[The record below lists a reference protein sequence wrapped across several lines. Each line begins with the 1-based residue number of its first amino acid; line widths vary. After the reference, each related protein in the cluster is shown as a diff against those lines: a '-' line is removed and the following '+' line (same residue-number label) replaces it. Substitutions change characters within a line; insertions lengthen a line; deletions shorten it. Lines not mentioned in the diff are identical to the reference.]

1 MGSGN
6 QFFDTL
12 NEVAATYNSKVYVRE
27 VRGRTVTFEDFRDHV
42 LLTAGSLARQGV
54 VPGSRV
60 GIMLRNSI
68 EFMVSWY
75 ACQVSGALAVPLN
88 PELVGEPLEY
98 LLSHSEATVV
108 VCAAEFAGR
117 LAATTDCPLIVLDTP
132 EGNELSLAKY
142 YGEPLTEPTPISA
155 EMPCQILYTS
165 GTTGRPKGVMQSAG
179 MLANVAALG
188 RRVGLTSEDVLF
200 LYTPLFHGL
209 AQGWMQY
216 GLGLGSEI
224 VLRERFSPS
233 SFWDDVH
240 RFSCTAMQHVGAILT
255 LLLQQPERPDDR
267 VNTMRITHGV
277 GAPPPLWTAF
287 SERFDVEVS
296 EFFGMTEVGL
306 IAFNDI
312 PGRVGSMGKLSGL
325 FEVRLLDSEL
335 QPVGVNERGEVWV
348 KPTDPMVEVPKYF
361 KLEGGGV
368 EILDGWFRTGDL
380 ISMDAD
386 GFTFYEGRVK
396 ESLRRRGENIVPDD
410 IERAV
415 LLHDAVHEVAASAV
429 PSDLGEDDVKVSVVL
444 EEGAELDP
452 QELLD
457 FLKDKLPSF
466 MVPRYV
472 NVMKELPYTATHKLQ
487 RNSLRGLTPGTWDG
501 ETRTWYMG

>member
-1 MGSGN
+1 MASGN

-12 NEVAATYNSKVYVRE
+12 NDVASTYGSKVYVRE
-27 VRGRTVTFEDFRDHV
+27 VKGRTVTFEEFRDHV
-42 LLTAGSLARQGV
+42 FLTAGSLSREGV
-54 VPGSRV
+54 ETGSRV
-60 GIMLRNSI
+60 GIMMRNSI

-75 ACQVSGALAVPLN
+75 ACQVLGALAVPLN
-88 PELVGEPLEY
+88 PELVGESLEY
-98 LLSHSEATVV
+98 LLSHSETTVV

-117 LAATTDCPLIVLDTP
+117 LSASTDCRLIVLDKP

-142 YGEPLTEPTPISA
+142 YGEPLTVPTPIA
-155 EMPCQILYTS
+155 PETPCQILYTS
-165 GTTGRPKGVMQSAG
+165 GTTGRPKGVLQSAG

-188 RRVGLTSEDVLF
+188 RRVGLTSDDVLF

-233 SFWDDVH
+233 AFWDDVH
-240 RFSCTAMQHVGAILT
+240 QFSCTAMQHVGAILT
-255 LLLQQPERPDDR
+255 LLVQQPPRPDDR
-267 VNTMRITHGV
+267 TNTMRITHGV
-277 GAPPPLWTAF
+277 GAPPALWKEF
-287 SERFDVEVS
+287 SERFDVDVS

-325 FEVRLLDSEL
+325 FEVKLLDSEL
-335 QPVGVNERGEVWV
+335 QPVGVNQRGEVWV
-348 KPTDPMVEVPKYF
+348 KPTDPTNEVPKYF
-361 KLEGGGV
+361 RLEGSGV
-368 EILDGWFRTGDL
+368 EFVDGFFRTGDL
-380 ISMDAD
+380 IRMDAD
-386 GFTFYEGRVK
+386 GFCFYEGRVK

-415 LLHDAVHEVAASAV
+415 LLHDAVHDVAASAV
-429 PSDLGEDDVKVSVVL
+429 PSDLGEDDVKISIVL
-444 EEGAELDP
+444 EEGAEVEP
-452 QELLD
+452 QDLLD
-457 FLKDKLPSF
+457 FLQDKVPSF

-472 NVMKELPYTATHKLQ
+472 IVLKELPYTPTHKLQ

-501 ETRTWYMG
+501 ETKTWYMG